1 MIRRLAR
8 NGLIWA
14 LLGVVLVGGCAR
26 ESEGPNAPVN
36 RDPNVI
42 VAYVACGMAPAI
54 QVAKERFEATN
65 PGKSVRMEVGQPP
78 ELVARIEQG
87 GVPDILICPGD
98 SEIGMLERAGLL
110 DPAAGAIIG
119 HYGVAIATSS
129 ARPIGLSRPEDLAG
143 SGVESIAMATPGINS
158 VGSDGKHALE
168 RVGLWDQVQSKLVLC
183 ATPLEA
189 VTAVAEG
196 EASAALIYD
205 PCPVLQLPD
214 LVPPDSVTVVATL
227 NPGEQRSVKIRL
239 GVHRRSPNQLLVR
252 RFVEV
257 INSEELRPELA
268 EVGLPG
274 L

>member
-1 MIRRLAR
+1 MIRRPAG

-14 LLGVVLVGGCAR
+14 LLGVVLVAGCAR
-26 ESEGPNAPVN
+26 ESTGPEAPVK

-42 VAYVACGMAPAI
+42 VAYVACGLAPAI
-54 QVAKERFEATN
+54 QIAKEKFEAANT
-65 PGKSVRMEVGQPP
+65 GKSVRMEIGQPP

-87 GVPDILICPGD
+87 AVPDVFICPGD

-110 DPAAGAIIG
+110 NPAAGATIG
-119 HYGVAIATSS
+119 YYRVAIATPA
-129 ARPIGLSRPEDLAG
+129 ARPVSLSRPEDLAG
-143 SGVESIAMATPGINS
+143 SEVESIAMATPGINS
-158 VGSDGKHALE
+158 IGTDGKHALE
-168 RVGLWDQVQSKLVLC
+168 RIGVWDQVQSKLLLYG
-183 ATPLEA
+183 TPLEA

-196 EASAALIYD
+196 EASVGVIYD

-214 LVPPDSVTVVATL
+214 LVPPDSVVVVATL
-227 NPGEQRSVKIRL
+227 NPGEQRPVRIRL

-252 RFVEV
+252 RFIEV

-274 L
+274 P

>member
-1 MIRRLAR
+1 MIRRHVR

-14 LLGVVLVGGCAR
+14 LLGVALVGGCAR
-26 ESEGPNAPVN
+26 DSTDPNAPVS

-42 VAYVACGMAPAI
+42 VAYVACGIAPAI
-54 QVAKERFEATN
+54 QIAKESFEAANT
-65 PGKSVRMEVGQPP
+65 GKSVRMEVGQPP

-87 GVPDILICPGD
+87 AVPDIIICPGD
-98 SEIGMLERAGLL
+98 SEIGMLERARLL
-110 DPAAGAIIG
+110 DPAAGATIG
-119 HYGVAIATSS
+119 YCRVAIATPT
-129 ARPIGLSRPEDLAG
+129 ARPVSLSHPEDLAG
-143 SGVESIAMATPGINS
+143 DEVESIAMATPGINS
-158 VGSDGKHALE
+158 IGTDGKHALE
-168 RVGLWDQVQSKLVLC
+168 RIGVWDRVQNKLVLFS
-183 ATPLEA
+183 TPLEA

-196 EASAALIYD
+196 EADVGIIFD

-227 NPGEQRSVKIRL
+227 SPGEQRSVKIRL

-274 L
+274 P